1 MPPKKQI
8 KLATAKPKPTKF
20 QEPEESSSD
29 REIEDDAVI
38 GKLSDVDSDLEDMD
52 GDDEFSGVEDIENE
66 DLEESEE
73 SKPKKGSSDSFAVAM
88 TKILGSNLKG
98 SDRKKQP
105 ILARSKGAERK
116 IEDEKLEYKARKL
129 LSAEKKAL
137 ASKDRVIPDYT
148 TMDYEKKL
156 RKVATRGVV
165 KLFNAIRTQQKVTDV
180 AVDRAASTSKTS
192 RAIEKAKNVSTMPKS
207 SFLELLKT
215 GTS

>member
-8 KLATAKPKPTKF
+8 KLAIAKPKATKL
-20 QEPEESSSD
+20 QEPADSSSD
-29 REIEDDAVI
+29 SEGDDDALI

-52 GDDEFSGVEDIENE
+52 GDDEFSGAEDIENE
-66 DLEESEE
+66 DMEQDEE

-98 SDRKKQP
+98 TDKKQP